1 MYKQKSMH
9 LTRPVQNAKLL
20 EDTNH
25 RYIHMKRGGNISKG
39 FNRKLNVYP
48 PKEQRS
54 HEIKHQKRRY
64 KYFKFCYKPHKT

>member
-25 RYIHMKRGGNISKG
+25 RYMKRRGGNISRS
-39 FNRKLNVYP
+39 FNRSRLN
-48 PKEQRS
+48 
-54 HEIKHQKRRY
+54 KRLSSERA
-64 KYFKFCYKPHKT
+64 TQS